1 MFCASAGAQLW
12 NPVPRFFACLG
23 AFATAFTTL
32 SGKARQVRPFMVA
45 TVIPAAFLLPSAAFF
60 TFVPDDQTAAWLER
74 AIEAGITMVMLSL
87 MWYVFGPGRRRDMQ
101 ATGLA

>member
-1 MFCASAGAQLW
+1 MFGASACAQLW
-12 NPVPRFFACLG
+12 KPVLGFFACVC

-74 AIEAGITMVMLSL
+74 AIEAWITMVMLSL
-87 MWYVFGPGRRRDMQ
+87 IWYVFGPGRRWDVQ